1 MMLLIGLLIVPF
13 SILII
18 SLIRNFKTNTKK
30 RIMYNL
36 LLFLIS
42 MVFIVITFL
51 VNMDPFKFEIK
62 SSEDYLVYLAI
73 IFIFTP
79 FLWIHLYQHLSYIF
93 RSLRVKKN
101 SKIKDKNQFKYY
113 RDDLDKLSP
122 GLLMLIRNFEVDV
135 KKAISSTILKLKLTR
150 NIKEEKGKLKIN
162 DNEGSLINSEK
173 MVLKLLSNE
182 EFDEKKYI
190 EEIKNEA
197 IKYGYLKKS
206 FKSIFLKIPMII
218 LTIIIPIVTLIIS
231 IKFDNYVFSKYK
243 FYLKDKERYLL
254 VSDEIGDIHFDHPSN
269 IDDYYHGYI
278 KEEKRTFYDKS
289 LINTKKTNYPEVKKA
304 ITLHTLDLIGFC
316 LSMIIIF
323 ISVYK
328 LIEQLIYIN
337 KSYIRTQKGTD
348 ILNKSYA
355 LKNFLE
361 DFSDI
366 KSRKEE
372 EIILWEYYLVY
383 ATALGINVEINDKLI
398 KKYVN

>member
-13 SILII
+13 SIIII

-62 SSEDYLVYLAI
+62 TSEDYLVYLAI

-122 GLLMLIRNFEVDV
+122 GLLMFIRNFEVDV
-135 KKAISSTILKLKLTR
+135 KKAISSTILKLKLTK
-150 NIKEEKGKLKIN
+150 NINEEKGNLKIN

-173 MVLKLLSNE
+173 MVLNLLSNE
-182 EFDEKKYI
+182 EFDEKKYVD
-190 EEIKNEA
+190 EIKKEA
-197 IKYGYLKKS
+197 IEFGYLKKS
-206 FKSIFLKIPMII
+206 FKSIFLKIPIII
-218 LTIIIPIVTLIIS
+218 LTIIIPIVVLITS

-243 FYLKDKERYLL
+243 FYLKDGERYLL

-316 LSMIIIF
+316 LSMIVTF

-337 KSYIRTQKGTD
+337 KSFIRTQKGTD
-348 ILNKSYA
+348 IVNKSYA

-383 ATALGINVEINDKLI
+383 ATVLGINVEINDKLI

>member
-1 MMLLIGLLIVPF
+1 MMLLIGILIVPF
-13 SILII
+13 SIMII
-18 SLIRNFKTNTKK
+18 SLIRNFKTSTKK

-42 MVFIVITFL
+42 MIFIITTFL

-62 SSEDYLVYLAI
+62 TSEDYLIYVAI
-73 IFIFTP
+73 IFMFTP

-122 GLLMLIRNFEVDV
+122 GLLMFIRNFEIDM
-135 KKAISSTILKLKLTR
+135 KKAISSSILKLKLTK
-150 NIKEEKGKLKIN
+150 NIKEEKGKLKISDKN
-162 DNEGSLINSEK
+162 DSLINSEK
-173 MVLKLLSNE
+173 MVLKLVSNDD
-182 EFDEKKYI
+182 FDERKYV

-206 FKSIFLKIPMII
+206 FKSIFFKIPLIF
-218 LTIIIPIVTLIIS
+218 LTIIIPIITLVIS

-243 FYLKDKERYLL
+243 FYLKDGERYLL
-254 VSDEIGDIHFDHPSN
+254 VSDEIGDIHFDHPKN
-269 IDDYYHGYI
+269 INDYYHGYI
-278 KEEKRTFYDKS
+278 KEEKRIFYDKS

-316 LSMIIIF
+316 LTMVIIF
-323 ISVYK
+323 VSIYK
-328 LIEQLIYIN
+328 LIEQLLYIN

-348 ILNKSYA
+348 VLNKSYA

-366 KSRKEE
+366 KSKKEE
-372 EIILWEYYLVY
+372 EIILWEYYLLY
-383 ATALGINVEINDKLI
+383 ATVLGINVSINDKLI

>member
-62 SSEDYLVYLAI
+62 TSEDYLVYLAI

-122 GLLMLIRNFEVDV
+122 GLLMFIRNFEVDV
-135 KKAISSTILKLKLTR
+135 KKAISSTILKLKLTK
-150 NIKEEKGKLKIN
+150 NINEEKGKLKIN

-173 MVLKLLSNE
+173 MALKLLSNE

-218 LTIIIPIVTLIIS
+218 LTIIIPIVALIIS

-316 LSMIIIF
+316 LSMIITF

-383 ATALGINVEINDKLI
+383 ATVLGINVEINDKLI

>member
-62 SSEDYLVYLAI
+62 TSEDYLVYLAI

-79 FLWIHLYQHLSYIF
+79 FLWIHLYQHLNYIF

-122 GLLMLIRNFEVDV
+122 GLLMFIRNFEVDV
-135 KKAISSTILKLKLTR
+135 KKAISSTILKLKLTK
-150 NIKEEKGKLKIN
+150 NINEEKGNLNIN
-162 DNEGSLINSEK
+162 DNGGSLINSEK

-218 LTIIIPIVTLIIS
+218 LTIIIPIVALIIS

-289 LINTKKTNYPEVKKA
+289 LINTKKSNYPEVKKA

-383 ATALGINVEINDKLI
+383 ATVLGINVEINDKLI